1 VGSFDTTKLR
11 IESDIYNPIK
21 QVNLVADLPTSFK
34 VVLASLLRM
43 HMIVL
48 VLTRLSAAIVQRVAL
63 MLPNCV

>member
-48 VLTRLSAAIVQRVAL
+48 TRLSAAIVQRVAL